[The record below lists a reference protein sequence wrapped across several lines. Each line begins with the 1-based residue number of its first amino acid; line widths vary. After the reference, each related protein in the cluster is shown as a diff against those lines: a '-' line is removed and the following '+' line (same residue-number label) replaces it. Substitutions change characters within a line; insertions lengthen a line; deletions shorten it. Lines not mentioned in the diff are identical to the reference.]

1 LNGWRRLFAARPALH
16 HRQGQAMAT
25 IRTTRSAFAF
35 FGLIVS
41 LFVLLAIPFSPALAV
56 DLPDDD
62 EQDILIRS
70 TLVTFNDANMTGNY
84 SVLLAKAASQFQAQ
98 FTAEKLAASFE
109 QFRKNKLYFEEIV
122 TADYDSYEKAK
133 LDADGALVLAGVF
146 KTDDLKVTYKLRFAQ
161 NDKVWKVIGIDVDA
175 KK

>member
-1 LNGWRRLFAARPALH
+1 
-16 HRQGQAMAT
+16 MTT
-25 IRTTRSAFAF
+25 IRTISSTRFGFSF

-41 LFVLLAIPFSPALAV
+41 LFVLLAIPLSPALAV

-62 EQDILIRS
+62 EQDVLIRS
-70 TLVTFNDANMTGNY
+70 TLTTFNDANMTGNY
-84 SVLLAKAASQFQAQ
+84 SVLLAKAAPQFQAQ
-98 FTAEKLAASFE
+98 FTADKLAESFE
-109 QFRKNKLYFEEIV
+109 QFRKNQLYFEEVV

-146 KTDDLKVTYKLRFAQ
+146 KTDELTVKYKLRFAQ
-161 NDKVWKVIGIDVDA
+161 TNKVWKVIGIDVDA

>member
-1 LNGWRRLFAARPALH
+1 MTA
-16 HRQGQAMAT
+16 
-25 IRTTRSAFAF
+25 IRTISSTRFEFTF

-41 LFVLLAIPFSPALAV
+41 LFILLATSFSPAFAV

-62 EQDILIRS
+62 EQDVLIRS
-70 TLVTFNDANMTGNY
+70 TLATFNDANMTGNY
-84 SVLLAKAASQFQAQ
+84 SVLLAKAAPQFQAQ
-98 FTAEKLAASFE
+98 FTADKLAASFE
-109 QFRKNKLYFEEIV
+109 QFRKSQLYFEEVV

-161 NDKVWKVIGIDVDA
+161 TNKVWKVIGIDVDA